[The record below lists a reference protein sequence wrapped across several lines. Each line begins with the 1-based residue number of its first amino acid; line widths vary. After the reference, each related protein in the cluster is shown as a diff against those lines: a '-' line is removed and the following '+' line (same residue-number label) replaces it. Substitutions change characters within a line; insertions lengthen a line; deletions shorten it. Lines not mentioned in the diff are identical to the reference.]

1 MGGAFIRTFEWSND
15 VLASILLE
23 FIRLVFTVFSVLLL
37 GRILMSWFNPDPN
50 SPIVRF
56 LYNVTE
62 PVLAPV
68 RRILPP
74 AGMLDLSPIV
84 VLIGA
89 TVLQELLIRLVLS
102 VF

>member
-1 MGGAFIRTFEWSND
+1 MII
-15 VLASILLE
+15 SILVQ
-23 FIRLVFTVFSVLLL
+23 FIHLAFTAFSVLLL
-37 GRILMSWFNPDPN
+37 ARILLSWFNPDPS

-56 LYNVTE
+56 LYSVTE

-74 AGMLDLSPIV
+74 TGMFDLSPLV
-84 VLIGA
+84 VLIA
-89 TVLQELLIRLVLS
+89 AMVLQDVLIRLVIA

>member
-1 MGGAFIRTFEWSND
+1 MITAILVQFIQ
-15 VLASILLE
+15 
-23 FIRLVFTVFSVLLL
+23 LVFTAFSVLLL
-37 GRILMSWFNPDPN
+37 ARILMSWFNPDPS

-68 RRILPP
+68 RRVLPP
-74 AGMLDLSPIV
+74 AGMLDLSPMV

-89 TVLQELLIRLVLS
+89 VIVEELLVRLVIAI
-102 VF
+102 F

>member
-1 MGGAFIRTFEWSND
+1 M
-15 VLASILLE
+15 LASILLE
-23 FIRLVFTVFSVLLL
+23 FIRLVFTVFSLLL
-37 GRILMSWFNPDPN
+37 LARILMSWFNPDPS

-89 TVLQELLIRLVLS
+89 TVLQELLIRLVRS

>member
-1 MGGAFIRTFEWSND
+1 ML
-15 VLASILLE
+15 VQILVE
-23 FIRLVFTVFSVLLL
+23 FIRLVFTVFNVLLL
-37 GRILMSWFNPDPN
+37 ARILLSWFSPDPS

-89 TVLQELLIRLVLS
+89 TVLEELLIRLVIAI
-102 VF
+102 F

>member
-1 MGGAFIRTFEWSND
+1 MIT
-15 VLASILLE
+15 SILLE
-23 FIRLVFTVFSVLLL
+23 FIRLAFTVFSLLL
-37 GRILMSWFNPDPN
+37 LARILMSWFNPDPS

-56 LYNVTE
+56 IYSVTE

-84 VLIGA
+84 VLIA
-89 TVLQELLIRLVLS
+89 AMVLRELLTRLVIA

>member
-1 MGGAFIRTFEWSND
+1 VIT
-15 VLASILLE
+15 SILVE
-23 FIRLVFTVFSVLLL
+23 FIRVAFTLFSVLILA
-37 GRILMSWFNPDPN
+37 RILLSWFNPDPS

-56 LYNVTE
+56 LYSVTE

-68 RRILPP
+68 RRILPS

-84 VLIGA
+84 VLVA
-89 TVLQELLIRLVLS
+89 AMVLEELLVRLVIA